1 MLAKSLFAKRNF
13 STHLSRDKLTSFD
26 YMWYDKLNFLK
37 VGGWWYA
44 LLGVGNIMAYG
55 LSHLMTKENYEY
67 HFAYKGEGKMFNW
80 IKSQVGC
87 NTIDSVI
94 WTAPSLILGNYFLMK
109 RCGPIVATKLFATNL
124 ACVFMFQSS
133 FHPNSGFA
141 KRLIPGMPY
150 EWYCSPDYKYY
161 MGADFMAGGLL
172 YFMAIYNRYW
182 FIALPFMAFDLCYYG
197 PQAGGMISAGFATA
211 MSIL

>member
-141 KRLIPGMPY
+141 KRLIPECLMSGTVPLTTSTIWVQISWQ
-150 EWYCSPDYKYY
+150 EVFSTSWPSII
-161 MGADFMAGGLL
+161 GTGSSL
-172 YFMAIYNRYW
+172 YLSWHLTYVIM
-182 FIALPFMAFDLCYYG
+182 DLK
-197 PQAGGMISAGFATA
+197 QDV
-211 MSIL
+211 